1 VYVSNTGEIMEP
13 RLNIKVADLFDKTAA
28 PQQADPNFIPQGAQW
43 NGDYMDQSSNHFQQN
58 YQAYDEQ
65 RQGLGAQIQK
75 YVDES
80 HMHATDENPA
90 QDPVPMVANPSL
102 TGSPDL
108 SNVPAPAAKKAASK
122 LAAHSFGFNNAQ
134 ANPDCTLGVVASAA
148 AESLVSAR
156 VVAETPS
163 TKIAGTVI
171 AVGDREF
178 AVVWDDK
185 TASVERKADYELVVT
200 Q

>member
-1 VYVSNTGEIMEP
+1 MEP
-13 RLNIKVADLFDKTAA
+13 RLNIRVADLFDKTAA
-28 PQQADPNFIPQGAQW
+28 PAQADPNFVAPGQQIP
-43 NGDYMDQSSNHFQQN
+43 GDFMDESSNHFQQN

-65 RQGLGAQIQK
+65 RQGLGGQIQK
-75 YVDES
+75 YVDEAA
-80 HMHATDENPA
+80 ATDAASSATNPA
-90 QDPVPMVANPSL
+90 QDPVLMAANPGL
-102 TGSPDL
+102 AGTPDL
-108 SNVPAPAAKKAASK
+108 SMVPAGAPAKKAASK
-122 LAAHSFGFNNAQ
+122 LAAHAFGFNNAQ
-134 ANPDCTLGVVASAA
+134 VNPDCTLGVVANASADT
-148 AESLVSAR
+148 LVSAR

-178 AVVWDDK
+178 AVIWDDK

>member
-1 VYVSNTGEIMEP
+1 MEP

-28 PQQADPNFIPQGAQW
+28 PVQTDPNFVPQGVQLP
-43 NGDYMDQSSNHFQQN
+43 GDFMDESSNHFQN
-58 YQAYDEQ
+58 NMQAYMEQ
-65 RQGLGAQIQK
+65 RQGLGDQIQR

-90 QDPVPMVANPSL
+90 QDPVLMVQNPAL

-108 SNVPAPAAKKAASK
+108 SNVPSPFAAPAKKAASK
-122 LAAHSFGFNNAQ
+122 LAAHAFGFNNAQ
-134 ANPDCTLGVVASAA
+134 VNPECTFGVVASASS
-148 AESLVSAR
+148 ESLVSAR

-178 AVVWDDK
+178 AVIWDDK
-185 TASVERKADYELVVT
+185 TASVERKSDYELVVT